1 METRSRQDLI
11 LAGMLA
17 LLLHGILFTWELPQ
31 GWISPPREPR
41 AEEALTVKLVA
52 RKPAAEVRAGPEGP
66 EKTKRPVKS
75 SPRPEPAPEAGT
87 SLRPHPEPQ
96 PAPVE
101 EQPQPPPQK
110 QPQSRK
116 PEPEAGQK
124 SQAPPASTRPPSEL
138 ASTPSP
144 EGKPAEDHLPPEATS
159 EESEVSSQASS
170 PPFSEALPPRYG
182 YRREPEYPRLAV
194 RRGYEGTVLL
204 RVHILHDGR
213 VEAVEIE
220 ESSGHHI
227 LDRAARKAV
236 RTWRFTP
243 ARRGERPVASWA
255 LVPITFKLD

>member
-1 METRSRQDLI
+1 
-11 LAGMLA
+11 MLA

-52 RKPAAEVRAGPEGP
+52 RKPAAEVKARAEGP
-66 EKTKRPVKS
+66 EKTKRPVKA
-75 SPRPEPAPEAGT
+75 SPRPEPAQEVGT
-87 SLRPHPEPQ
+87 SLRPNPEPQ
-96 PAPVE
+96 PAPVPAG
-101 EQPQPPPQK
+101 EQLEPPPQK

-124 SQAPPASTRPPSEL
+124 RQAPPASTRPPPEL

-144 EGKPAEDHLPPEATS
+144 EGRPAENHLSAEATS
-159 EESEVSSQASS
+159 DESGVSSGTS
-170 PPFSEALPPRYG
+170 PPSFSEALPPRYG

-220 ESSGHHI
+220 EGSGHQI

-243 ARRGERPVASWA
+243 ARRGGRSVASWA